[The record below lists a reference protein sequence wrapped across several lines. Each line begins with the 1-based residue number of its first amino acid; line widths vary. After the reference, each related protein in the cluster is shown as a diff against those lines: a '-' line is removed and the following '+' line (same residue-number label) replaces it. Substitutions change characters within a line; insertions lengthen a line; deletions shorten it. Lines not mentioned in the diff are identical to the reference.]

1 MKFNS
6 QDAGV
11 VIPGAT
17 VFNPEE
23 QSINVI
29 EFAARQGFDIDE
41 NELTHMKLDFQAG
54 DTFDIY
60 DEIDYVLEDALEYL
74 NTQCVEDGC
83 VFTFVDTDFVLVGS
97 DE

>member
-6 QDAGV
+6 QYAGV
-11 VIPGAT
+11 IIPGAT
-17 VFNPEE
+17 LFNPEE

-41 NELTHMKLDFQAG
+41 NELTHMKLDLETG
-54 DTFDIY
+54 TYDIY
-60 DEIDYVLEDALEYL
+60 DELNYVLEDALEYL
-74 NTQCVEDGC
+74 NTNCVEDGC
-83 VFTFVDTDFVLVGS
+83 VFTFVDTDFVLVGA